1 MSTSTVLYQGQLR
14 TQMTHL
20 ASGNQVITDA
30 PVDNQ
35 GRGEA
40 FSPTD
45 LVATALASC
54 AITIMGIAAQNH
66 GFDLQVTANIT
77 KIMAANPRRIGEIR
91 IEFLFTGDYS
101 DQQIRLL
108 EHAARTCPV
117 SLSLSQDLVQSLNFV
132 FE

>member
-1 MSTSTVLYQGQLR
+1 MSTSTVIYQGQLR

-20 ASGNQVITDA
+20 ISGEQVITDA

-35 GRGEA
+35 GRGAA

-45 LVATALASC
+45 IVATALASC

-66 GFDLQVTANIT
+66 GFDLSVTASVT
-77 KIMAANPRRIGEIR
+77 KIMAANPRRIGEIK
-91 IEFLFTGDYS
+91 IEFQFSGDYT

-117 SLSLSQDLVQSLNFV
+117 SLSLSENLVQSFNFV

>member
-1 MSTSTVLYQGQLR
+1 MSTSFVEYQGQLR

-20 ASGNQVITDA
+20 ASGNQIITDA

-35 GRGEA
+35 GLGEA

-66 GFDLQVTANIT
+66 GFDLHVAANIT
-77 KIMAANPRRIGEIR
+77 KVMVANPRRIGEIK
-91 IEFLFTGDYS
+91 IEFLFKGEYS

-117 SLSLSQDLVQSLNFV
+117 SLSLSENLVQSLNFV